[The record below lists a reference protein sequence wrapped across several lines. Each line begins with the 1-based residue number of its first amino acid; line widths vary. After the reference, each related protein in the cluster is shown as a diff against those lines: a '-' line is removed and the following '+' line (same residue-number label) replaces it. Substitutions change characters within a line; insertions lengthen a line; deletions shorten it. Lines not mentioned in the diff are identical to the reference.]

1 MTRLGAYFWDGTG
14 GSLRSGPVPGRG
26 QAVRRAGRAAGA
38 VYLSIYSPQMKRRI
52 RSIFWLMVACMV
64 GINGFQGYWLY
75 NTYQLTASQFART
88 VRDALAT
95 VVQRQQLADARQLMQ
110 QKPGQRPQRIIFRHY
125 NDADGGPAF
134 SNVVVMP
141 SRIASPDSARRYQA
155 SSQNL
160 RVLVRHSGQV
170 AADTLVRTISSLL
183 IRDWAGGRG
192 MNLKQLRAAYHAE
205 LRQRDADADFVL
217 DTLRSA
223 LATSAGPAAAWAAG
237 YTLLTAPVVLNPLVD
252 LEVRAAFR
260 PPTFFVLRR
269 MSGLLAGSA
278 ALLALTSA
286 CFWLMLSTILRQKK
300 LSDIKNDFI
309 NNMTHELKT
318 PLATVSAAVEAL
330 QNFGALHDAAK
341 TQTYLAISRTELQ
354 RLSDLV
360 EKVLNIA
367 VDERQPLALAPEA
380 VQPAAL
386 VAEIVARHQLQAAK
400 PVQFDVQ
407 VDATPVQLDRL
418 HLGNVLNNLID
429 NAVKYSPEAVT
440 ITIRGRRE
448 ATGWHLSVADNGLG
462 IEPGYQEAIF
472 DQFFRV
478 PTGNLHNVKGF
489 GLGLYYVRQVVE
501 RHGGRIAVRSGP
513 GRGSEFSLWIPQG

>member
-1 MTRLGAYFWDGTG
+1 
-14 GSLRSGPVPGRG
+14 
-26 QAVRRAGRAAGA
+26 
-38 VYLSIYSPQMKRRI
+38 
-52 RSIFWLMVACMV
+52 LMVACMV

-75 NTYQLTASQFART
+75 TTYQLTASQFART
-88 VRDALAT
+88 VREALVA
-95 VVQRQQLADARQLMQ
+95 VVQREQVNTARLLMQ
-110 QKPGQRPQRIIFRHY
+110 SQPSATPQHIVF
-125 NDADGGPAF
+125 NDSGNHPAR
-134 SNVVVMP
+134 V
-141 SRIASPDSARRYQA
+141 SRIMVASLPRAGAAALLAAAAPAVSRPKAAQQRMHQEK
-155 SSQNL
+155 
-160 RVLVRHSGQV
+160 RV
-170 AADTLVRTISSLL
+170 TISSLTTDPAVADTLARTLSYL
-183 IRDWAGGRG
+183 IINDWAGARTAS
-192 MNLKQLRAAYHAE
+192 LPQLAAAYHAE
-205 LRQRDADADFVL
+205 LRQREADAPFVL
-217 DTLRSA
+217 DTLRPKAGQAVSA
-223 LATSAGPAAAWAAG
+223 RPTNPDYSLRTPF
-237 YTLLTAPVVLNPLVD
+237 TVLNPITNLRVQ
-252 LEVRAAFR
+252 AGFR

-269 MSGLLAGSA
+269 MSGLLAGSVG
-278 ALLALTSA
+278 LLALTSA

-300 LSDIKNDFI
+300 LSDVKNDFI

-330 QNFGALHDAAK
+330 QNFGALHDPAK
-341 TQTYLAISRTELQ
+341 TQAYLAISRTELQ

-367 VDERQPLALAPEA
+367 VDERQPMELVPEA

-407 VDATPVQLDRL
+407 VDAAPVQLDRL

-429 NAVKYSPEAVT
+429 NAIKYSREAVT
-440 ITIRGRRE
+440 ITIRGRQGPS
-448 ATGWHLSVADNGLG
+448 GWLLSVADNGPG
-462 IEPGYQEAIF
+462 IAPNYQEAIF

-489 GLGLYYVRQVVE
+489 GLGLYYARQVVE